1 MPAQAVAAVFE
12 TVFAAT
18 PALSVGRSRSV
29 AAAFSTS
36 FQATPALTG
45 RAAAVAAAF
54 STSFTASP
62 SLTGRNNRVAA
73 QFATAFRAV
82 PSLTGASDTHGMS
95 VCDVLGDIISLWGVH
110 CRKNAPSFVIARALA
125 DINAA
130 VQTVWNQADERS
142 YWSASTVSI
151 TLKHGTDT
159 AVDAWTLET
168 TSVNSV
174 TLSDDIQN
182 VVGPCRI
189 ASTKRPLVPL
199 DTIGELESFADFYL
213 DGETATEPLAYHIDR
228 SNQAGEEPV
237 KCVFRCTPDAT
248 AEITLHL
255 DVVMQPPRYT
265 TDDLLS
271 CPLFQIPHQY
281 VETLLLPI
289 ARYRAS
295 SFEMFVAKDQKESI
309 DRDYLMA
316 MNALGLADP
325 LPAKTPE
332 K

>member
-12 TVFAAT
+12 TAFAAT
-18 PALSVGRSRSV
+18 PALSVGRSLAV
-29 AAAFSTS
+29 GAAFSTS
-36 FQATPALTG
+36 FQASPALTG
-45 RAAAVAAAF
+45 RAAAVAAQF

-62 SLTGRNNRVAA
+62 KLTGRGRKVAA

-142 YWSASTVSI
+142 YWSSSSLTI
-151 TLKHGTDT
+151 TLAGN
-159 AVDAWTLET
+159 AT
-168 TSVNSV
+168 TQVLGNDV
-174 TLSDDIQN
+174 QN
-182 VVGPCRI
+182 VIGPCRL
-189 ASTKRPLVPL
+189 ASTKRPLVPI
-199 DTIGELESFADFYL
+199 DSIGEFEAFADLYL
-213 DGETATEPLAYHIDR
+213 DGETSTESLAYHIDR
-228 SNQAGEEPV
+228 ENQAGEEPV
-237 KCVFRCTPDAT
+237 KVTFMVTPACASQQIFT
-248 AEITLHL
+248 L
-255 DVVMQPPRYT
+255 DVVLEAPRYT

-271 CPLFQIPHQY
+271 CPLFPIPHQY

-316 MNALGLADP
+316 MQALGLADP
-325 LPAKTPE
+325 IPAKE
-332 K
+332 RKDAE